1 MPGSVKD
8 IPKVDFIDGMTLEQ
22 LESGMKS
29 RYEQKKEELTGYPVS
44 LQPADE
50 SSLILNACAVYMF
63 QGFQFV
69 QRAGEQ
75 NMLGMSYGNALDQLG
90 ALAGVTRKDAQ
101 AAVCTLKF
109 TLSEKRT
116 SVTSI
121 PQGTMASASGQVY
134 FATTEYAEIPAGQ
147 LSVEVPAACTVT
159 GEVGNGYAAGTIT
172 TMIDRI
178 GYVESV
184 TNVNATAGGA
194 DIESDESFA
203 DKIFLAPSG
212 FSVAGP
218 TDAYAYF
225 CKAHNSQIDDVYVDS
240 PTPGSVVVYITMEG
254 SKLPEEAVI
263 EDLEEYL
270 KDDQVRPLT
279 DNVSV
284 SAPQTVDYSVS
295 VKYWINRSSAGQAA
309 ALQEDIEAAVQSYIE
324 WQQAKIGRDINP
336 DQLIQM
342 MVAAGAKRV
351 EITAPAFKSIQKT
364 QIPAITDEATVT
376 YGGVED
382 D

>member
-22 LESGMKS
+22 LESGMKI

-159 GEVGNGYAAGTIT
+159 GEVGNGYTAGTIT

-194 DIESDESFA
+194 DIESDESLA
-203 DKIFLAPSG
+203 DKIFLASSG

>member
-90 ALAGVTRKDAQ
+90 ALAGVTRKHAQ

-184 TNVNATAGGA
+184 TNVNSTAGGA
-194 DIESDESFA
+194 DIESDESLA
-203 DKIFLAPSG
+203 DKIFLASSG

>member
-1 MPGSVKD
+1 MPESVKD

-22 LESGMKS
+22 LESRIKS
-29 RYEQKKEELTGYPVS
+29 RYEQKKEELTGYPAS

-50 SSLILNACAVYMF
+50 SSLILSACAVYMF

-109 TLSEKRT
+109 TLSEKMT

-147 LSVEVPAACTVT
+147 LSVEVSAACTVT

-194 DIESDESFA
+194 DTESDESRA

>member
-44 LQPADE
+44 MQPADE

-194 DIESDESFA
+194 DIESDESLA

-295 VKYWINRSSAGQAA
+295 VKYWINRSSAGQAS

>member
-44 LQPADE
+44 MQPADE

-90 ALAGVTRKDAQ
+90 AIAGVTRKDAQ

-184 TNVNATAGGA
+184 TNVNSTAGGA
-194 DIESDESFA
+194 DIESDESLA

-270 KDDQVRPLT
+270 KNDQVRPLT

>member
-90 ALAGVTRKDAQ
+90 AIAGVTRKDAQ

-184 TNVNATAGGA
+184 TNVNSTAGGA
-194 DIESDESFA
+194 DIESDESLA

-270 KDDQVRPLT
+270 KNDQVRPLT

-351 EITAPAFKSIQKT
+351 EITAPTFKSIQKT

>member
-44 LQPADE
+44 MQPADE

-184 TNVNATAGGA
+184 TNVNSTAGGA
-194 DIESDESFA
+194 DIESDESLA

-270 KDDQVRPLT
+270 KNDQVRPLT

>member
-159 GEVGNGYAAGTIT
+159 GEVGNGYTAGTIT

-194 DIESDESFA
+194 DIESDESLA

>member
-184 TNVNATAGGA
+184 TNVNSTAGGA
-194 DIESDESFA
+194 DIESDESLA

-270 KDDQVRPLT
+270 KNDQVRPLT

-309 ALQEDIEAAVQSYIE
+309 ALREDIEAAVQSYIE

>member
-134 FATTEYAEIPAGQ
+134 FATTKYAEIPAGQ

-178 GYVESV
+178 GYVKSV

-194 DIESDESFA
+194 DIESDESLA

-351 EITAPAFKSIQKT
+351 EITAPTFKSIQKT

>member
-44 LQPADE
+44 MQPADE

-194 DIESDESFA
+194 DIESDESLA

-270 KDDQVRPLT
+270 KNDQVRPLT

-324 WQQAKIGRDINP
+324 WQQAMIGRDINP

>member
-184 TNVNATAGGA
+184 TNVNSTAGGA
-194 DIESDESFA
+194 DIESDESLA

>member
-194 DIESDESFA
+194 DIESDESLA

-270 KDDQVRPLT
+270 KNDQVRPLT

-351 EITAPAFKSIQKT
+351 EITAPAFKSIEKT

>member
-121 PQGTMASASGQVY
+121 PQGTMASAFRSG
-134 FATTEYAEIPAGQ
+134 
-147 LSVEVPAACTVT
+147 
-159 GEVGNGYAAGTIT
+159 
-172 TMIDRI
+172 
-178 GYVESV
+178 
-184 TNVNATAGGA
+184 
-194 DIESDESFA
+194 
-203 DKIFLAPSG
+203 
-212 FSVAGP
+212 
-218 TDAYAYF
+218 
-225 CKAHNSQIDDVYVDS
+225 
-240 PTPGSVVVYITMEG
+240 G
-254 SKLPEEAVI
+254 SKE
-263 EDLEEYL
+263 
-270 KDDQVRPLT
+270 Q
-279 DNVSV
+279 
-284 SAPQTVDYSVS
+284 
-295 VKYWINRSSAGQAA
+295 
-309 ALQEDIEAAVQSYIE
+309 
-324 WQQAKIGRDINP
+324 
-336 DQLIQM
+336 
-342 MVAAGAKRV
+342 
-351 EITAPAFKSIQKT
+351 
-364 QIPAITDEATVT
+364 
-376 YGGVED
+376 
-382 D
+382 

>member
-159 GEVGNGYAAGTIT
+159 GEVGNGYAVGTIT

-184 TNVNATAGGA
+184 TNVNSTAGGA
-194 DIESDESFA
+194 DIESDESLA

-309 ALQEDIEAAVQSYIE
+309 SLQEDIEAAVQSYIE

-364 QIPAITDEATVT
+364 QIPAITDETTVT

>member
-194 DIESDESFA
+194 DIESDESLA

-351 EITAPAFKSIQKT
+351 EITAPVFKSIQKT

>member
-109 TLSEKRT
+109 TLAEKRS

-194 DIESDESFA
+194 DIESDESLA

-295 VKYWINRSSAGQAA
+295 VKYWINRSNAGQAA

-351 EITAPAFKSIQKT
+351 EITAPTFKSIQKT

>member
-1 MPGSVKD
+1 MSRSVKD

-194 DIESDESFA
+194 DIESDESLA

>member
-194 DIESDESFA
+194 DIESDESLA

-351 EITAPAFKSIQKT
+351 EITAPTFKSIQKT

>member
-44 LQPADE
+44 MQPADE

-194 DIESDESFA
+194 DIESDESLA

-270 KDDQVRPLT
+270 KNDQVRPLT

>member
-44 LQPADE
+44 MQPADE

-90 ALAGVTRKDAQ
+90 AIAGVTRKDAQ

-159 GEVGNGYAAGTIT
+159 GEVGNGYAVGTIT

-184 TNVNATAGGA
+184 TNVNSTAGGA
-194 DIESDESFA
+194 DIESDESLA

>member
-159 GEVGNGYAAGTIT
+159 GEVGNGYTAGTIT

-194 DIESDESFA
+194 DIESDESLA
-203 DKIFLAPSG
+203 DKIFLASSG

-270 KDDQVRPLT
+270 KNDQVRPLT

-309 ALQEDIEAAVQSYIE
+309 ALREDIEAAVQSYIE

>member
-194 DIESDESFA
+194 DIESDESLA

-295 VKYWINRSSAGQAA
+295 VKYWINRSSAGQAS

>member
-44 LQPADE
+44 LQPAEE

-134 FATTEYAEIPAGQ
+134 FATTEYAELPAGQ

-194 DIESDESFA
+194 DIESDESLA
-203 DKIFLAPSG
+203 DKIFLASSG

-342 MVAAGAKRV
+342 MVTAGAKRV
-351 EITAPAFKSIQKT
+351 EITAPTFKSIQKT

>member
-159 GEVGNGYAAGTIT
+159 GEVGNGYTAGTIT

-194 DIESDESFA
+194 DIESDESLA
-203 DKIFLAPSG
+203 DKIFLASSG

>member
-1 MPGSVKD
+1 MPRSVKD

-90 ALAGVTRKDAQ
+90 AIAGVTRKDAQ

-194 DIESDESFA
+194 DIESDESLA

-351 EITAPAFKSIQKT
+351 EITAPTFKSIQKT

>member
-44 LQPADE
+44 MQPADE

-90 ALAGVTRKDAQ
+90 AIAGVTRKDAQ

-159 GEVGNGYAAGTIT
+159 GEVGNGYAVGTIT

-184 TNVNATAGGA
+184 TNVNSTAGGA
-194 DIESDESFA
+194 DIESDESLA

-270 KDDQVRPLT
+270 KNDQVRPLT

>member
-22 LESGMKS
+22 LESGMKI

-184 TNVNATAGGA
+184 TNVNSTAGGA
-194 DIESDESFA
+194 DIESDESLA

-270 KDDQVRPLT
+270 KNAQVRPLT

>member
-50 SSLILNACAVYMF
+50 SSLILSACAVYMF

-194 DIESDESFA
+194 DIESDESLA

-351 EITAPAFKSIQKT
+351 EITAPTFKSIQKT

>member
-134 FATTEYAEIPAGQ
+134 FATTEYVEIPAGQ

-159 GEVGNGYAAGTIT
+159 GEVGNGYAAGAIT

-194 DIESDESFA
+194 DIESDESLA

-240 PTPGSVVVYITMEG
+240 PAPGSVVVYITMEG

>member
-90 ALAGVTRKDAQ
+90 AIAGVTRKDAQ

-184 TNVNATAGGA
+184 TNVNSTAGGA
-194 DIESDESFA
+194 DIESDESLA

-270 KDDQVRPLT
+270 KNDQVRPLT

>member
-90 ALAGVTRKDAQ
+90 AIAGVTRKDAQ

-184 TNVNATAGGA
+184 TNVNSTAGGA
-194 DIESDESFA
+194 DIESDESLA

>member
-147 LSVEVPAACTVT
+147 LSAEVPAACTVT

-351 EITAPAFKSIQKT
+351 EITAPVFKSIQKT

>member
-194 DIESDESFA
+194 DIESDESLA

-364 QIPAITDEATVT
+364 QIPAITDEATVA

>member
-29 RYEQKKEELTGYPVS
+29 RYEQKKEELTGYHVS

-90 ALAGVTRKDAQ
+90 AIAGVTRKDAQ

-159 GEVGNGYAAGTIT
+159 GEVGNGYAANTIT

-194 DIESDESFA
+194 DIESDESLA

>member
-147 LSVEVPAACTVT
+147 LSAEVPAACTVT

-203 DKIFLAPSG
+203 DKIFLASSG

>member
-194 DIESDESFA
+194 DIESDESLA

-279 DNVSV
+279 DYVSV

>member
-1 MPGSVKD
+1 MSGSVKD

-194 DIESDESFA
+194 DIESDESLA

-351 EITAPAFKSIQKT
+351 EITAPTFKSIQKT

>member
-159 GEVGNGYAAGTIT
+159 GEVGNGYAVGTIT

-184 TNVNATAGGA
+184 TNVNSTAGGA
-194 DIESDESFA
+194 DIESDESLA

-309 ALQEDIEAAVQSYIE
+309 SLQEDIEAAVQSYIE

-351 EITAPAFKSIQKT
+351 EITAPTFKSIQKT

>member
-90 ALAGVTRKDAQ
+90 AIAGVTRKDAQ

-109 TLSEKRT
+109 TLSEKRA

-184 TNVNATAGGA
+184 TNVNSTAGGA
-194 DIESDESFA
+194 DIESDESLA

-270 KDDQVRPLT
+270 KNDQVRPLT